1 MAIDFLS
8 VDDVLALHRNQLE
21 LYGGDAGIR
30 DIGLLESAVAQPQA
44 SFGGE
49 YLHQGIFAMAAAYMF
64 HLVQNHP
71 FVDGNKRAGA
81 IAALVFLDI
90 NGVEINAPSGN
101 LYELTMAVATGQTG
115 KDKIAEFFRSHAQ

>member
-44 SFGGE
+44 SFGG
-49 YLHQGIFAMAAAYMF
+49 
-64 HLVQNHP
+64 
-71 FVDGNKRAGA
+71 
-81 IAALVFLDI
+81 
-90 NGVEINAPSGN
+90 
-101 LYELTMAVATGQTG
+101 
-115 KDKIAEFFRSHAQ
+115 